1 MTQIREKIE
10 NILNKNDLGLYT
22 MMKYHFGL
30 DSELI
35 PYDYPLGQITES
47 ISNFL
52 KVDENL
58 SLNIAASVE
67 LLNASFNVHED
78 VRNGNTERFSRESLW
93 WKYGPAQAINVGDG
107 FQALSRIHLLE
118 LGKKTKDYN
127 TFLSLLTNFDN
138 TIIEICEAENK
149 ELKLQESPITSE
161 KDYFSVLI
169 SKYGALLSSSIVS
182 SGVLSNYIDEDL
194 NKLREISNL
203 IVLSEKISQEILL
216 LDQQEIVDS
225 PKLGSFLSK
234 NKPLSVIYCFEIG
247 NATHKRMLGEIY
259 LDRIIDPKKIESI
272 KSICNELDTFN
283 LAQEKSNEFKLQS
296 VEMMHSLKFSDE
308 LINFIY
314 ERIKSI

>member
-30 DSELI
+30 DSEQI
-35 PYDYPLGQITES
+35 PYDYPLGEITKR

>member
-259 LDRIIDPKKIESI
+259 LDQIIDPKKIESI

>member
-107 FQALSRIHLLE
+107 FQALSRVHLLE
-118 LGKKTKDYN
+118 LGKKSRDYN

-138 TIIEICEAENK
+138 AIIEICEAENK
-149 ELKLQESPITSE
+149 ELTLQESPITSE